1 MIDIAIPFLAMITVA
16 TFMSIYL
23 YIYRSWF
30 PDGLPFPYDSTLLSR
45 GISGKCTTCNSS
57 LTLLGQ
63 LCSFPR
69 RLPFSSCFSCI
80 ASWAILSPSPLAGIA
95 QGHLLYAAMI
105 PPISFCGVRA
115 TSSIHLANMIQF
127 VAGQEQ
133 LSSSYS
139 RWSVSSTLYGGH
151 GRRSTSSSRV
161 ISTPWR
167 TSSLHILV
175 LRFHV
180 FRVQYSMH
188 LAPVRLC
195 RFPYFHRCVPFAV
208 ARPRAFALSFAS
220 AVCEMASSLGSTS
233 ATRPARS
240 IPSSPSSFPVSSG
253 SHLDLAD
260 GENKP
265 HCRPSELAFPDN
277 LAEVFGASNEETGQT
292 ICVHAKMKHVSCHTS
307 RVMRQQ

>member
-1 MIDIAIPFLAMITVA
+1 MM
-16 TFMSIYL
+16 
-23 YIYRSWF
+23 
-30 PDGLPFPYDSTLLSR
+30 STLLSR

-80 ASWAILSPSPLAGIA
+80 ASWAILSPSPLAGIT

-133 LSSSYS
+133 LSSSHS
-139 RWSVSSTLYGGH
+139 RRSVSSTLYGGH
-151 GRRSTSSSRV
+151 GRHSTSSLRV

-175 LRFHV
+175 LRFSHFPSSIQHAFGARSPLPLSV
-180 FRVQYSMH
+180 LSPVCAFRCCQASR
-188 LAPVRLC
+188 LCSFVRLRSLRDGLFAGFDICYTTSSINSVVTIIVSSIFWKPPGSC
-195 RFPYFHRCVPFAV
+195 RWRKQTPLPSFRTCVP
-208 ARPRAFALSFAS
+208 R
-220 AVCEMASSLGSTS
+220 
-233 ATRPARS
+233 
-240 IPSSPSSFPVSSG
+240 
-253 SHLDLAD
+253 
-260 GENKP
+260 
-265 HCRPSELAFPDN
+265 
-277 LAEVFGASNEETGQT
+277 
-292 ICVHAKMKHVSCHTS
+292 
-307 RVMRQQ
+307 